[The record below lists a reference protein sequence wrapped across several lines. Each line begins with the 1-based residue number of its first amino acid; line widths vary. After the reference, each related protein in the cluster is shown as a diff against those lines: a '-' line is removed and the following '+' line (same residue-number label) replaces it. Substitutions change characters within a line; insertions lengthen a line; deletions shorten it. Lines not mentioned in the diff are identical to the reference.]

1 MSGLITRVVRI
12 NGEEE
17 QRSTV
22 PSELRLLESIIVPVG
37 TILHHTIEVELIFD
51 PPLDSGPAPKFTADD
66 MEPNDG
72 LGG

>member
-22 PSELRLLESIIVPVG
+22 LNDLAVTDKIIVPVG
-37 TILHHTIEVELIFD
+37 TIMHQAVEVELIFD
-51 PPLDSGPAPKFTADD
+51 PPLMAVET
-66 MEPNDG
+66 
-72 LGG
+72 